1 VEVPAEEV
9 KALAI
14 MDMTIQR
21 VIAADASAE
30 GSGTAAKEV
39 AGELEGMVSGIIV
52 GATTTHN
59 SRTTTTLQPGGREDA
74 VGKA

>member
-1 VEVPAEEV
+1 
-9 KALAI
+9 
-14 MDMTIQR
+14 
-21 VIAADASAE
+21 
-30 GSGTAAKEV
+30 
-39 AGELEGMVSGIIV
+39 LEGMVSGIIV